1 MAKEYISIK
10 EFAELAGVSQQA
22 IYKQLNNKL
31 KTYLKVVDSKK
42 MLDKSAL
49 ELFKKQ
55 ENSSTVE
62 QQLIN
67 MLQTELNQKN
77 EQIANLQKL
86 LDQEQQLH
94 AMARQELL
102 FLQEK
107 TQEPE
112 AIESEPTEPEKKKW
126 WQFRKKS

>member
-1 MAKEYISIK
+1 MKEYLSIK

-31 KTYLKVVDSKK
+31 KKYLKEVDGKK
-42 MLDKSAL
+42 TLEKSAL

-77 EQIANLQKL
+77 EQIAQLQKL

-94 AMARQELL
+94 AMAQQKLALL
-102 FLQEK
+102 EEK
-107 TQEPE
+107 NQEPE
-112 AIESEPTEPEKKKW
+112 VEAPEPTEPVKKSW
-126 WQFRKKS
+126 WQKIFSL

>member
-1 MAKEYISIK
+1 MKDYISIK

-31 KTYLKVVDSKK
+31 KTYLKVVDNKK
-42 MLDKSAL
+42 MLNKSAL

-77 EQIANLQKL
+77 EQIATLQKL

-94 AMARQELL
+94 AMTRQELKL
-102 FLQEK
+102 LEEK

-112 AIESEPTEPEKKKW
+112 VIEPEPTEPEKKSW
-126 WQFRKKS
+126 WKKIFS